1 MSEFNIRINDKVNE
15 VKIIDDL
22 FVLVNNI
29 KYDYSIIHIEKEK
42 YLLRIGTKFFEIS
55 YTNQTNNEF
64 DLQINNHS
72 VIASIRTSLEEKAY
86 QLLSQSQSLE
96 NHKTIIKSP
105 MPGLVLKILKS
116 TGENVLKGETIL
128 ILEAMKME
136 NEIKSPI
143 DGILFELNIE
153 QGKAI
158 EKNKTLFSIK

>member
-1 MSEFNIRINDKVNE
+1 MSEFKIRINNKVSE

-22 FVLVNNI
+22 FVEVNNV
-29 KYDYSIIHIEKEK
+29 KYDYSFIHIEKEK

-72 VIASIRTSLEEKAY
+72 VSASIRTSLEEKAY

-116 TGENVLKGETIL
+116 SGENVLKGETVL